1 MISSILKKSGV
12 KIRPY
17 LSPEVAFLGFIEDFR
32 KFNVDSPGKVFLRS
46 GPKDPESGLRPRE
59 VLGLAIMSN
68 VARFLSGD
76 EWTPGY
82 LVNADGKELPED
94 VAHDGVILCTS
105 GPRKNAMMHF
115 EQTMATLRA
124 RNATPH
130 DIEAAV
136 LKEVGRKSGR
146 GDQYVEG
153 MALIIQV
160 DYIGELGD
168 LRKLAAD
175 VSSSSY
181 KAIYLIALASEK
193 LKDFVCVILKSPGD
207 TLGPVSVNF
216 NRSNGK
222 PDVARKH
229 K

>member
-1 MISSILKKSGV
+1 MHPLLEKAGT

-17 LSPEVAFLGFIEDFR
+17 LSAETAFLGFIADFR
-32 KFNVDSPGKVFLRS
+32 KFNTDSSRKVFLRN

-59 VLGLAIMSN
+59 VLGLAIMAN

-82 LVNADGKELPED
+82 LVDANAKGLPENI
-94 VAHDGVILCTS
+94 AHDGVILCTS

-115 EQTMATLRA
+115 EQTMATLVA
-124 RNATPH
+124 HDATPH

-136 LKEVGRKSGR
+136 LKEVGRKSDR
-146 GDQYVEG
+146 GAQYVEG
-153 MALIIQV
+153 MALVIQV

-168 LRKLAAD
+168 LRKLVAD
-175 VSSSSY
+175 VSSSAY
-181 KAIYLIALASEK
+181 QAIYLIALASEK

-207 TLGPVSVNF
+207 TLGPISVNF
-216 NRSNGK
+216 NRTDGR
-222 PDVARKH
+222 PDVARKYT
-229 K
+229 

>member
-1 MISSILKKSGV
+1 MNPLLEKAGI

-17 LSPEVAFLGFIEDFR
+17 LSAETAFLGFIEDFR
-32 KFNVDSPGKVFLRS
+32 KFNTDSSRKVFLRN

-59 VLGLAIMSN
+59 VLGLAIMAN

-76 EWTPGY
+76 EWKPGY
-82 LVNADGKELPED
+82 LVDADGKELPED

-105 GPRKNAMMHF
+105 GPLKNVMMHF
-115 EQTMATLRA
+115 EQTMATLVA
-124 RNATPH
+124 RDATPY

-153 MALIIQV
+153 MALVIQV
-160 DYIGELGD
+160 DYIGKLGD
-168 LRKLAAD
+168 LRRLAAD
-175 VSSSSY
+175 VSSSAY
-181 KAIYLIALASEK
+181 KAIYLIALVSEK

-207 TLGPVSVNF
+207 TLGPISVNF
-216 NRSNGK
+216 NRTDGK
-222 PDVARKH
+222 PDVTRMH

>member
-1 MISSILKKSGV
+1 MNNSLLGKAGI

-17 LSPEVAFLGFIEDFR
+17 LSAEVAFLGFIEDFR
-32 KFNVDSPGKVFLRS
+32 KFNINSSQKVFLRN

-59 VLGLAIMSN
+59 VLGLAIMAN

-82 LVNADGKELPED
+82 LVNTDGKELPED

-115 EQTMATLRA
+115 EQTMATLVA
-124 RNATPH
+124 RDATPH
-130 DIEAAV
+130 DIEVAV

-146 GDQYVEG
+146 GDQYVDG

-175 VSSSSY
+175 VSSSAY

-207 TLGPVSVNF
+207 TPGPLSVNF
-216 NRSNGK
+216 NRRDGK
-222 PDVARKH
+222 PNIARMYK
-229 K
+229 